1 MLFSRHMAS
10 LEQFTIGGLR
20 GLLLYLWSTSPSN
33 TRRLFP
39 RTDGGHVPVAEG
51 LGEAYLHK
59 HGVAVG
65 QVQDKEVDP
74 SLHTPYDGPRLTE
87 VALGGA
93 RRMPSSTN
101 ISRDRRRCS
110 RT

>member
-1 MLFSRHMAS
+1 M
-10 LEQFTIGGLR
+10 
-20 GLLLYLWSTSPSN
+20 
-33 TRRLFP
+33 
-39 RTDGGHVPVAEG
+39 PVAEG
-51 LGEAYLHK
+51 LGEACLHK

-65 QVQDKEVDP
+65 KVQDKEVGP

-93 RRMPSSTN
+93 RRMPNGTN
-101 ISRDRRRCS
+101 ISRVRRRCS